1 MKGPKGAVQM
11 EEMLA
16 RIWDVAG
23 PEPAVM
29 LVFISI
35 LMTAL
40 GASALFYFFWQRKE
54 KGLVS
59 YQGQLVRECDRLTE
73 RLAYLSSFKEAYES
87 LQAQHHEACLAFE
100 KEKATLTARL
110 EALTAARQEM
120 TKTFQ
125 GMCMQALEQNNRNFM
140 ELAGGTF
147 AKFHERSKGELTLK
161 EQAVAALVAPL
172 KETLGLVDQ
181 KLQHLEKERQTAYGV
196 LRHQVGELIL
206 SQKELRSETAN
217 LVKALRAPHVRGRW
231 GEMQLRRVVEMS
243 GMSAHCDF
251 LEQVSVTSDTGSTL
265 RPDMIV
271 RLPGEKALVIDA
283 KAPLAAY
290 LEALEAQ
297 DEDTRLEHLKT
308 HARHV
313 RSHIMQLASKTYWDQ
328 LPTTQTPEFVILFL
342 PGETFFSAALEQD
355 PTLIEMGVEKRVI
368 LATPATLIAL
378 LHAVGYGWRQ
388 ETLAQNAQEIS
399 TLGKE
404 MYKRLGDV
412 GGHLTKLGQD
422 LDKSVGSYNK
432 AVRSFEARLLPS
444 ARRFRDLN
452 AVPGEAPLEA
462 PSFVENVA
470 RLPQSSELRTKMQE
484 ESSQEGSQLLKSV

>member
-1 MKGPKGAVQM
+1 
-11 EEMLA
+11 
-16 RIWDVAG
+16 
-23 PEPAVM
+23 
-29 LVFISI
+29 
-35 LMTAL
+35 
-40 GASALFYFFWQRKE
+40 
-54 KGLVS
+54 
-59 YQGQLVRECDRLTE
+59 
-73 RLAYLSSFKEAYES
+73 
-87 LQAQHHEACLAFE
+87 
-100 KEKATLTARL
+100 
-110 EALTAARQEM
+110 
-120 TKTFQ
+120 
-125 GMCMQALEQNNRNFM
+125 
-140 ELAGGTF
+140 
-147 AKFHERSKGELTLK
+147 
-161 EQAVAALVAPL
+161 
-172 KETLGLVDQ
+172 
-181 KLQHLEKERQTAYGV
+181 
-196 LRHQVGELIL
+196 
-206 SQKELRSETAN
+206 
-217 LVKALRAPHVRGRW
+217 
-231 GEMQLRRVVEMS
+231 
-243 GMSAHCDF
+243 MSAHCDF

-297 DEDTRLEHLKT
+297 DEGTRLEHLKT

-399 TLGKE
+399 ILGKE

-452 AVPGEAPLEA
+452 AVPGEAPLDA

-470 RLPQSSELRTKMQE
+470 RLPQSSELRTNMQE
-484 ESSQEGSQLLKSV
+484 ESSQEGLQLLKSM

>member
-1 MKGPKGAVQM
+1 
-11 EEMLA
+11 
-16 RIWDVAG
+16 
-23 PEPAVM
+23 
-29 LVFISI
+29 
-35 LMTAL
+35 
-40 GASALFYFFWQRKE
+40 
-54 KGLVS
+54 
-59 YQGQLVRECDRLTE
+59 
-73 RLAYLSSFKEAYES
+73 
-87 LQAQHHEACLAFE
+87 
-100 KEKATLTARL
+100 
-110 EALTAARQEM
+110 
-120 TKTFQ
+120 
-125 GMCMQALEQNNRNFM
+125 MQALEQNNRNFM